1 MRRFCKRALAVLT
14 AAAMLSAGS
23 SALAAEGDAG
33 ISVQL
38 DGQTL
43 TFSDAAPEARDG
55 RTFLP
60 VRAVFEA
67 MGAQV
72 SYDAASGAVTAV
84 RDGTTVTMTLGS
96 TEASVTMDGITTPV
110 VMDVAPYAHD
120 NRTYVPVRFA
130 AQAFGCIVGWDADD
144 RTVILI
150 DTEKLV
156 EDTIAKYDYTLLEKY
171 LAYGQT
177 YSTGI

>member
-84 RDGTTVTMTLGS
+84 RDGTTATDPDSGLAVSLTVAESMDADGNMTANLSMGMGDIMS
-96 TEASVTMDGITTPV
+96 MTMDMTGAYTQGTSAPETQPPEGAAV
-110 VMDVAPYAHD
+110 VD
-120 NRTYVPVRFA
+120 
-130 AQAFGCIVGWDADD
+130 
-144 RTVILI
+144 
-150 DTEKLV
+150 
-156 EDTIAKYDYTLLEKY
+156 LLEMGT
-171 LAYGQT
+171 AVPEAQPAE
-177 YSTGI
+177 